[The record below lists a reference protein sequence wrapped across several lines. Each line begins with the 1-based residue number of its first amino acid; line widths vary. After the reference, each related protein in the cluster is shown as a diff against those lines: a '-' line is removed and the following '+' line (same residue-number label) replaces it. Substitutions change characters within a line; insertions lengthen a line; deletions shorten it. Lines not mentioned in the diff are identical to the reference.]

1 MSSRGTNETG
11 PDRTPSPGIPDGGH
25 LCRMAGPP
33 HPFRWAF
40 PAAAALVVTAV
51 CLLLLPAALIH
62 AQQPKPQA
70 ETAVPQQKSLDEER
84 LQIIKG
90 DIQQQLEAN
99 RKLKREL
106 EEERKALEGKGQEQV
121 AKVARMY
128 ESMQPDEAAQKLEKM
143 DEETAVIILN
153 AVKPKAAGKILAQ
166 MSNDRGASLS
176 KRMIKRARVAAEK
189 PSQ

>member
-11 PDRTPSPGIPDGGH
+11 PDRTPPPGIPDGGH
-25 LCRMAGPP
+25 PCRMARPS
-33 HPFRWAF
+33 HSFRWAF

-84 LQIIKG
+84 LQIIRG
-90 DIQQQLEAN
+90 DVQQQLEAN

-121 AKVARMY
+121 AKVAKMY

>member
-1 MSSRGTNETG
+1 
-11 PDRTPSPGIPDGGH
+11 
-25 LCRMAGPP
+25 MAGPP

-40 PAAAALVVTAV
+40 PAAAVLVVTAV

-70 ETAVPQQKSLDEER
+70 ETAVPQQKSVDEER